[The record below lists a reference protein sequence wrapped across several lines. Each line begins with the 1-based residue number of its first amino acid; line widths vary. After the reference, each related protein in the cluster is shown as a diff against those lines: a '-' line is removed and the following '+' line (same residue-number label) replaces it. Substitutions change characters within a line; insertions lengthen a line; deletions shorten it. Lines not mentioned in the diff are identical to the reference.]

1 MFVGSFF
8 IEKKIY
14 NDNSSTIYSV
24 GDILSSFLS
33 LTIGVY
39 FFSVVFPHI
48 KSINEGKIAGKM
60 VYDIINREPKIKINS
75 KDGIYLN

>member
-24 GDILSSFLS
+24 SSFLS